1 MSTPS
6 DAFETLR
13 DCRNLY
19 LKQLGALLLES
30 GSLGAGAIQ
39 VIQEAA
45 GAYFDEMVAN
55 SRRGSFQDEAGGL
68 TASRI
73 TLVGEEDLELGIHLD
88 NLTARLFDSA
98 GETLWKLHLRFVT
111 LLDRPDLSK
120 DDNPLG
126 LRGVVRGIERMLE
139 RAGSVTLDKKLDLL
153 DLLADFLKDRL
164 PALYVELES
173 FLSGAGVTAAQA
185 GIITSPDIL
194 RKGQNSASTADAVNN
209 GILLA
214 LQQALLARLP
224 AMPAMPAMPAG
235 NGLGMGMG
243 GGANFAAAPGL
254 TTPQA
259 GMAVQYA
266 AGGALAAPLSQS
278 TLERLISRL
287 NELDQQRPVTASAP
301 ISGAPSLEN
310 LIPGLFDATPQ
321 PAAARPSI
329 NSSALG
335 IPAAAPEGLAIDTL
349 ATIFKAIFADPEL
362 PDALKAIISSL
373 HITLMKVAMQDATL
387 FTGTKHPARQLIDR
401 MRIAMLGLPR
411 DVPARHPICVRL
423 GELAGH
429 LRTAYQGDNA
439 TLLAA
444 LNEVNALIDARELEI
459 IRAADDYLPMLLQLD
474 SLDGV
479 SVQVGQVIDQLL
491 ARPLPREIRNFID
504 HTWRSVM
511 LRNAQQGGAD
521 SSEWLADKTAIEGL
535 IWSFEPKPAL
545 DDRKLL
551 AGKLP
556 SILKRLKAGMEAVGL
571 APVEQTAF
579 LDTCF
584 TLQTAALRGQN
595 PLSAPGN
602 DRDMARP
609 PNAPLAATPVA
620 GKIEAG
626 GRILR
631 TLDFAAGQAPARR
644 SVAGQPGDWMVIR
657 DELETSQVAML
668 CHRSPLGQRMLFFN
682 PDSGLALAIHPAIL
696 EKQLRDGSARACGAD
711 SLFETAA
718 RQALGQQSP
727 R

>member
-13 DCRNLY
+13 NCRNLY
-19 LKQLGALLLES
+19 LKHLGALLQDK

-39 VIQEAA
+39 VIQEGA
-45 GAYFDEMVAN
+45 GAYFDEMVAS

-73 TLVGEEDLELGIHLD
+73 TLVGEEDLELGIRLD
-88 NLTARLFDSA
+88 NLTARLFGSA

-111 LLDRPDLSK
+111 LLNRPDLSK
-120 DDNPLG
+120 NDNPLG
-126 LRGVVRGIERMLE
+126 PRGVFQGIERMLE
-139 RAGSVTLDKKLDLL
+139 RAGAVSLDKKLDLL
-153 DLLADFLKDRL
+153 DALADYLNDSL
-164 PALYVELES
+164 PALYAELES

-185 GIITSPDIL
+185 GIITSPDAP
-194 RKGQNSASTADAVNN
+194 KKSQNSASTADAGNN
-209 GILLA
+209 GSLLA

-224 AMPAMPAMPAG
+224 AMPAG

-243 GGANFAAAPGL
+243 GGAGFAGTPGL
-254 TTPQA
+254 TTPQT
-259 GMAVQYA
+259 GMAA
-266 AGGALAAPLSQS
+266 NNSAGGAAAALLSQGA
-278 TLERLISRL
+278 LERLIFRL
-287 NELDQQRPVTASAP
+287 NELDQQRPVTAAAP

-310 LIPGLFDATPQ
+310 LIPGLFEAAPQ
-321 PAAARPSI
+321 TAAARPSI

-349 ATIFKAIFADPEL
+349 ATIFEAMFANPDL

-373 HITLMKVAMQDATL
+373 QITLLKVAMQDATL
-387 FTGTKHPARQLIDR
+387 FTDTSHPARQLIDR
-401 MRIAMLGLPR
+401 MGIAMLGLPR

-423 GELAGH
+423 GEIAGH
-429 LRTAYQGDNA
+429 LRTAYHGDNA
-439 TLLAA
+439 TLRTA
-444 LNEVNALIDARELEI
+444 LDEVNAVIEARALEI
-459 IRAADDYLPMLLQLD
+459 IRAADAYLPLLHQLD
-474 SLDGV
+474 RRDES
-479 SVQVGQVIDQLL
+479 SVQVGLVIDQLL
-491 ARPLPREIRNFID
+491 ARPLPKEIRNFID
-504 HTWRSVM
+504 QTWRRVM
-511 LRNAQQGGAD
+511 LRNALQGGAD
-521 SSEWLADKTAIEGL
+521 SPEWLADKAAIDGL
-535 IWSFEPKPAL
+535 LWSFEPKPAL
-545 DDRKLL
+545 DDRKQL

-556 SILKRLKAGMEAVGL
+556 TILKRLKAGMEAVGL
-571 APVEQTAF
+571 APAAQTAF

-595 PLSAPGN
+595 PLPAAGDEPAPV
-602 DRDMARP
+602 RP
-609 PNAPLAATPVA
+609 PSGPLTATPIA
-620 GKIEAG
+620 GEIEAG

-631 TLDFAAGQAPARR
+631 TLDFAAGQAPAGR
-644 SVAGQPGDWMVIR
+644 SVAGQPGDWMIIR
-657 DELETSQVAML
+657 DELEASQVAML
-668 CHRSPLGQRMLFFN
+668 CHRSPLGQRTLFFN